1 MENAYD
7 IKNNKEILEKSGHK
21 IDLNCVKTILEK
33 KNRRKQGKPV
43 NSCCLGVMELYIIFS
58 SF

>member
-7 IKNNKEILEKSGHK
+7 IKNNKEVLEKSGHK

-33 KNRRKQGKPV
+33 KKIEGNKE
-43 NSCCLGVMELYIIFS
+43 N
-58 SF
+58 

>member
-7 IKNNKEILEKSGHK
+7 IKNNKEVLEKSEHK

-33 KNRRKQGKPV
+33 KKIEGNK
-43 NSCCLGVMELYIIFS
+43 ED
-58 SF
+58 